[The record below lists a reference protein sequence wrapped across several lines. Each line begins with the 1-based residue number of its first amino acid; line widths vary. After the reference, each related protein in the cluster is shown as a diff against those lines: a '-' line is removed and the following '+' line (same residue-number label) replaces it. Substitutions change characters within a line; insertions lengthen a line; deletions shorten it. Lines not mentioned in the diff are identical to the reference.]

1 MGEYLISY
9 PKKISIH
16 GMLDMIRH
24 EDLQNDTLYVVVKGN
39 VNDIINILKKEG
51 FHRLKICENKKPMQ
65 IGNGFTKML
74 TRTWEIHVRL
84 FNIKND
90 LIAIHAEIEISRR
103 YIQHLVSSRA
113 PLLYELTALLKKHG
127 MDYKIW
133 NAKFNT
139 YVSNILEDQ
148 KVRLRNRLIPLPW
161 IPISAILSGLGIW
174 GLLRIL
180 GLIPL
185 WPFY

>member
-9 PKKISIH
+9 PKKVNIQGI
-16 GMLDMIRH
+16 LDMIKH
-24 EDLQNDTLYVVVKGN
+24 EDLENDTLYVVVKSN

-51 FHRLKICENKKPMQ
+51 FHRLKLCEKKKPAQ
-65 IGNGFTKML
+65 IGNGFTKMV
-74 TRTWEIHVRL
+74 TRTWEMHIRL
-84 FNIKND
+84 LDLKNG
-90 LIAIHAEIEISRR
+90 LIALHAEIEISRR
-103 YIQHLVSSRA
+103 YIQHLVSNRS
-113 PLLYELTALLKKHG
+113 PLLYELTNLLKKHG
-127 MDYKIW
+127 VDYKIW
-133 NAKFNT
+133 NTKFNT
-139 YVSNILEDQ
+139 YISNILEDQ

-161 IPISAILSGLGIW
+161 IPISSILSTLGMW